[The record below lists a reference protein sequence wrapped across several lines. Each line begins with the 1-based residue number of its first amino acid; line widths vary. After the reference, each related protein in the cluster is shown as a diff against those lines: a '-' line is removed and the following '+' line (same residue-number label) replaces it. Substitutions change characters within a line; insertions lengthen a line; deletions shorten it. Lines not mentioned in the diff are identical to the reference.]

1 MYTNPHNII
10 QTLMTLLDRNE
21 QQINRVIRSY
31 EGKKSLTVFEGLRMT
46 LPLGAYPSLEIE
58 PGNAANRWATT
69 RAQRP
74 RFNFTCTLTVS
85 NAREKYGVEY
95 ITTVATVLSEILC
108 SPENLQLLV
117 LNETRWDPN
126 MGLVDTVIMDSL
138 VEDISYS
145 ASRDG
150 TMRVAEL
157 SWFAEIHE
165 PFPSSKWVVGAGSS
179 PTIIRP
185 VIITS

>member
-10 QTLMTLLDRNE
+10 ITMMSLLDRNE
-21 QQINRVIRSY
+21 QQINRVVREY
-31 EGKKSLTVFEGLRMT
+31 QGKRSLTVLEGLRQT
-46 LPLGAYPSLEIE
+46 LPVRAYPSLEIE

-85 NAREKYGVEY
+85 NAEEKYGVEY
-95 ITTVATVLSEILC
+95 ITTLATALTEIMC

-117 LNETRWDPN
+117 IGETRWDAN
-126 MGLVDTVIMDSL
+126 MGLVDTYMLDSL
-138 VEDISYS
+138 VEDVSYS

-150 TMRVAEL
+150 TMRVAEF
-157 SWFAEIHE
+157 SWFVEIHE
-165 PFPSSKWVVGAGSS
+165 PFPESKWKIGGDNMPS
-179 PTIIRP
+179 ILRP
-185 VIITS
+185 IVIEP